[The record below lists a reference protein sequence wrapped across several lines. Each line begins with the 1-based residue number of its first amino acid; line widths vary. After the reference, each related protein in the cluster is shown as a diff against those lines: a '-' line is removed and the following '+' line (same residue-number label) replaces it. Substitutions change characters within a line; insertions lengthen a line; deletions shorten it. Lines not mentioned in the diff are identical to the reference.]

1 MDARRFLS
9 EGDLISARSNVDKAR
24 SLRSRVK
31 RQIAFSNELSNDSW
45 RQKLGF
51 DDISSLEYSEIVKLV
66 NTEWQQIGQWYTSVI
81 RSIGIDELL
90 CSEGGTDLLLDFL
103 LPEVWDFKVDIT
115 IIAAKHEQYYLGPL
129 LRRGQSVII
138 IVDEISD
145 DPVVKSGPT
154 IHQENETAILYLLE
168 NESLNAD
175 HFSAIDRG
183 QSPTIAYISHE
194 DRVLSAETLSGL
206 NSSILKEFISKRS
219 LARWPAIFTEQ
230 LVVNLPRTVGLRSA
244 SDLMPV
250 FLGRH
255 AMVVSPGPSLLKSL
269 PKIKRYREH
278 FVLVALVRSLDV
290 LLDYGIVPDYAIM
303 VDAQDHTD
311 ESHKINI
318 PKSELLANI
327 PLLVTDFTHPTTFDL
342 GFKEAILISAHWFTG
357 SAISTALYGTNP
369 VCAAGS
375 SVACAAVM
383 LLTEL
388 RARSIT
394 LVGQD
399 LSFSGASYASITK
412 PILVADA
419 ENDGLTCRG
428 IDGTLLPTRSDYLFF
443 KSELED
449 MAKTHSDKVE
459 MFNSTEFGAYLENWH
474 HTSLDD
480 THPAVIASAGVINI
494 PADKPEVGPDEGS
507 TETRTPTVLEAI
519 STEINQLEMVKN
531 IAEMALTELHRLID
545 VQSNDVTVLE
555 ILEENLLDAMSTK
568 GSLISFH
575 CNPAT
580 LVTQASLQS
589 VSSLSE
595 NFMISIDYYS
605 AIVAGTE
612 SLIGKFRDSANELG

>member
-206 NSSILKEFISKRS
+206 NSSILKEFISKKKSCQMAGNFYRATS
-219 LARWPAIFTEQ
+219 SEFTSNCRFAI
-230 LVVNLPRTVGLRSA
+230 RLRS
-244 SDLMPV
+244 
-250 FLGRH
+250 H
-255 AMVVSPGPSLLKSL
+255 
-269 PKIKRYREH
+269 
-278 FVLVALVRSLDV
+278 
-290 LLDYGIVPDYAIM
+290 
-303 VDAQDHTD
+303 
-311 ESHKINI
+311 
-318 PKSELLANI
+318 
-327 PLLVTDFTHPTTFDL
+327 
-342 GFKEAILISAHWFTG
+342 
-357 SAISTALYGTNP
+357 
-369 VCAAGS
+369 
-375 SVACAAVM
+375 
-383 LLTEL
+383 
-388 RARSIT
+388 
-394 LVGQD
+394 
-399 LSFSGASYASITK
+399 ASI
-412 PILVADA
+412 
-419 ENDGLTCRG
+419 
-428 IDGTLLPTRSDYLFF
+428 S
-443 KSELED
+443 
-449 MAKTHSDKVE
+449 
-459 MFNSTEFGAYLENWH
+459 
-474 HTSLDD
+474 
-480 THPAVIASAGVINI
+480 
-494 PADKPEVGPDEGS
+494 
-507 TETRTPTVLEAI
+507 RTPRNGSLSRSFI
-519 STEINQLEMVKN
+519 TEISSKN
-531 IAEMALTELHRLID
+531 KAVPRALCSSGTGQIIGCIA
-545 VQSNDVTVLE
+545 
-555 ILEENLLDAMSTK
+555 
-568 GSLISFH
+568 
-575 CNPAT
+575 
-580 LVTQASLQS
+580 
-589 VSSLSE
+589 
-595 NFMISIDYYS
+595 
-605 AIVAGTE
+605 
-612 SLIGKFRDSANELG
+612 